1 MIRTGCDTDEVDVS
15 DEACCA
21 GTVVFAADDDEHETV
36 ETDPVTEVSAWT
48 NIVLAADE
56 NGDGPNETT
65 DLGTK
70 KVGAKGCTDNTDDED
85 NGAASTTDT
94 EAGSADGR
102 DPTKDKDE
110 PVDADTDIEASAEG
124 GMVSTEDENESAG
137 AGTGTDAKA
146 VAEGCT
152 DSAEDEDEHG
162 VAGTEIETGAEGCTD
177 STEELVGEG
186 TDSEIDTVDTP
197 SHCSIPAE
205 SKQTFEFV
213 QSAKQST
220 FLSKR

>member
-1 MIRTGCDTDEVDVS
+1 MAQI
-15 DEACCA
+15 
-21 GTVVFAADDDEHETV
+21 
-36 ETDPVTEVSAWT
+36 P
-48 NIVLAADE
+48 
-56 NGDGPNETT
+56 P
-65 DLGTK
+65 
-70 KVGAKGCTDNTDDED
+70 
-85 NGAASTTDT
+85 
-94 EAGSADGR
+94 
-102 DPTKDKDE
+102 KDKDE
-110 PVDADTDIEASAEG
+110 TVDAGTDIEAIA
-124 GMVSTEDENESAG
+124 EDENESGG

-162 VAGTEIETGAEGCTD
+162 VAGTEIETDAEGCTTD
-177 STEELVGEG
+177 STEVLVGEG
-186 TDSEIDTVDTP
+186 TDSEIDAVDAP

>member
-1 MIRTGCDTDEVDVS
+1 MIRTGCDTDDVDVL

-36 ETDPVTEVSAWT
+36 EASAWT
-48 NIVLAADE
+48 NVVLAADE

-70 KVGAKGCTDNTDDED
+70 QVGAKGCTDNTDDED
-85 NGAASTTDT
+85 DPGGAGSTDI
-94 EAGSADGR
+94 EAGSAGGT

-110 PVDADTDIEASAEG
+110 TVDAGTDIEAIA
-124 GMVSTEDENESAG
+124 EDENESGG

-162 VAGTEIETGAEGCTD
+162 VAGTEIETDAEGCTTD
-177 STEELVGEG
+177 STEVLVGEG
-186 TDSEIDTVDTP
+186 TDSEIDAVDAP